1 MSVRTLEQIKKD
13 YDEVQNK
20 IILLS
25 NDMVVLRNEFEI
37 LLTDATNTTNI
48 NITDVVA
55 RIHKKYIMFDKLTKY
70 NEDLDELG
78 IKKIKLI
85 EEYNSQQ

>member
-1 MSVRTLEQIKKD
+1 MSIRTLEQIKKD

-25 NDMVVLRNEFEI
+25 NDLAVLTNEFEI

-48 NITDVVA
+48 NITDAIA
-55 RIHKKYIMFDKLTKY
+55 RIHKKYIIFDKLTKF